1 MMKINQ
7 IKTNPKKRKTNAN
20 EEVTKMRPEEL
31 KKALEGICAIAVTPM
46 TDDRKVD
53 YGKVKNHIRFL
64 INKGINRDNNCTL
77 VVGGSTGECGALTIA
92 ERKKLIETA
101 VEEAGEE
108 LPIIAGCNHSN
119 IEDVKDL
126 MAHAEQAGAAG
137 VMVLSPY
144 YYVPTDEAVLRF
156 YKEISKAANI
166 GILLYNNLEVTHK
179 DVPVEVMEQLVGASN
194 VVGIKECTPNF
205 AKMEKVARK
214 LGDKITVI
222 NGHGEFL
229 EPFAAVA
236 GTKGFISSTSNFAP
250 EIAIEMWK
258 ARSAGDYVKAKQI
271 RDRLTPYL
279 DLAAAES
286 ATGGEPVVLA
296 ILKRAATLVGSDCG
310 PGRIPLPDI
319 SEELDAK
326 IKAMLKEVGLV

>member
-1 MMKINQ
+1 
-7 IKTNPKKRKTNAN
+7 
-20 EEVTKMRPEEL
+20 MRPEEL

-179 DVPVEVMEQLVGASN
+179 DVPVEVMEQLVGASMWLVSKN
-194 VVGIKECTPNF
+194 VHQTLQKW
-205 AKMEKVARK
+205 KK
-214 LGDKITVI
+214 LHV
-222 NGHGEFL
+222 
-229 EPFAAVA
+229 
-236 GTKGFISSTSNFAP
+236 S
-250 EIAIEMWK
+250 
-258 ARSAGDYVKAKQI
+258 
-271 RDRLTPYL
+271 
-279 DLAAAES
+279 
-286 ATGGEPVVLA
+286 LA
-296 ILKRAATLVGSDCG
+296 IRLLLSMDMGNFLSRLQH
-310 PGRIPLPDI
+310 
-319 SEELDAK
+319 
-326 IKAMLKEVGLV
+326 

>member
-1 MMKINQ
+1 
-7 IKTNPKKRKTNAN
+7 
-20 EEVTKMRPEEL
+20 MRPEEL

-137 VMVLSPY
+137 VMV
-144 YYVPTDEAVLRF
+144 
-156 YKEISKAANI
+156 
-166 GILLYNNLEVTHK
+166 
-179 DVPVEVMEQLVGASN
+179 
-194 VVGIKECTPNF
+194 
-205 AKMEKVARK
+205 
-214 LGDKITVI
+214 
-222 NGHGEFL
+222 
-229 EPFAAVA
+229 
-236 GTKGFISSTSNFAP
+236 
-250 EIAIEMWK
+250 
-258 ARSAGDYVKAKQI
+258 
-271 RDRLTPYL
+271 
-279 DLAAAES
+279 
-286 ATGGEPVVLA
+286 
-296 ILKRAATLVGSDCG
+296 
-310 PGRIPLPDI
+310 
-319 SEELDAK
+319 
-326 IKAMLKEVGLV
+326 